1 MPIIPSSMSSV
12 KSPQGLSSL
21 WVSSLAFSKY
31 GKILSV
37 KSGTLEGAVGKEQS
51 YITAKWCRIT
61 KELKLVTS

>member
-31 GKILSV
+31 GKILTI
-37 KSGTLEGAVGKEQS
+37 KSGTFKEAIGKEQS
-51 YITAKWCRIT
+51 YITAKWCRIM
-61 KELKLVTS
+61 KELKIVTS